1 MQGPTRPV
9 HPVTYE
15 NMADSI
21 IMKSSMLTKSGSGPK
36 GLDVNGWCRIFNLRK
51 TIAQQ
56 DKKLCA
62 RELFAYRLIS
72 LDKKHGLRPIGV
84 GEVLQKMDGKAV
96 DVLASYDV
104 FPE

>member
-1 MQGPTRPV
+1 MQGPTRPA

-56 DKKLCA
+56 DKRLCA
-62 RELFAYRLIS
+62 REL
-72 LDKKHGLRPIGV
+72 K
-84 GEVLQKMDGKAV
+84 
-96 DVLASYDV
+96 
-104 FPE
+104 